1 VTLECLGDV
10 LKRLNLHPPSQASTL
25 TYTRTRGMLP
35 DLTET
40 EAHQHEADIE
50 LLERS
55 WAQCDDCPGLDGCK
69 AKGVRVVA
77 ARMDGL
83 VQFRATYC
91 PQRLMRGAAE
101 RYERLLV
108 ASRMTKR
115 FRERTFGNFVARS
128 GTEAALDA
136 CHRFV
141 EDYQIGGP
149 PTRGVMLVGAP
160 GTGKTHLMAAC
171 ANALLDRG
179 VRVIFACVPDVLA
192 DLRRAVGADA
202 LEDVVAELRE
212 CEVLCLDDLGAE
224 RVTDWAREQVYR
236 LINYRYE
243 AELPVLAT
251 SNLDADALAEQ
262 LGDRIVSRLAE
273 MCVWV
278 RMECDDYRLR
288 KEVPA

>member
-1 VTLECLGDV
+1 
-10 LKRLNLHPPSQASTL
+10 
-25 TYTRTRGMLP
+25 
-35 DLTET
+35 
-40 EAHQHEADIE
+40 
-50 LLERS
+50 
-55 WAQCDDCPGLDGCK
+55 
-69 AKGVRVVA
+69 
-77 ARMDGL
+77 
-83 VQFRATYC
+83 
-91 PQRLMRGAAE
+91 MRGAAE

-115 FRERTFGNFVARS
+115 FRERTFANFVPRH
-128 GTEAALDA
+128 GTELALAA
-136 CHRFV
+136 CCRFV
-141 EDYQIGGP
+141 EQSP
-149 PTRGVMLVGAP
+149 NTQGVMLIGPP